1 MERTTPGHLALVG
14 DVMIRTPG
22 IVCEKLGDDA
32 FAQTINALSE
42 NSFVFANMEMPL
54 SKRGV
59 EAQKWSALR
68 SDPEVIGDIRGMGID
83 SVSLANNHMMDF
95 GPDALADTIATCK
108 TAELSWCGA
117 GRDLD
122 AATRPAIASIGSR
135 QVGFLSAACTLPLES
150 SAGQEKPGIFPVR
163 ASYAYEV
170 DSNMSS
176 EQPGTMPIVQSWV
189 KPEDQ
194 EFLRDTVS
202 SLKRQVDV
210 VVVGMHWGVPSYW
223 LSPFQG
229 ILAMYQRP
237 LGHALIDAGADIVC
251 GHHSHSLHPIEIY
264 KERLILYSLGNFVFE
279 DPRDFMEPES
289 FIVKVTLE
297 GELQVELVPLM
308 IDRHGFPTLALGSTA
323 DAVFSKLGEM
333 SETIQGRLQRTGH
346 RARIALA

>member
-1 MERTTPGHLALVG
+1 MWETSASHVALVG

-22 IVCEKLGDDA
+22 IVRERLGDDA
-32 FAQTINALSE
+32 FAQTINALGE
-42 NSFVFANMEMPL
+42 NSFVFANLEMPL

-68 SDPEVIGDIRGMGID
+68 SDPEVIGDVQAMGID

-108 TAELSWCGA
+108 TAGLSWCGA

-122 AATRPAIASIGSR
+122 AATQPVTESIGSHR
-135 QVGFLSAACTLPLES
+135 IGFLSVACTVPLES
-150 SAGQEKPGIFPVR
+150 AAGQQKPGIFPVSV
-163 ASYAYEV
+163 SYAYEV
-170 DSNMSS
+170 DSNISS

-194 EFLRDTVS
+194 EFLCDKIS
-202 SLKRQVDV
+202 SLRRQVDV

-229 ILAMYQRP
+229 ILATYQQP

-297 GELQVELVPLM
+297 GEMLVELVPLM
-308 IDRHGFPTLALGSTA
+308 IDRHGFPTLALASTA

-333 SETIQGRLQRTGH
+333 SETIQSRLQRTGN